1 MTDPW
6 PGRTLGRYRIE
17 AEIGRGGMGVV
28 YRGRQLSLN
37 RPVAIKI
44 LPPQLAADPQFR
56 ERFRQE
62 AQVIAGLTHEN
73 IVGVYDVEEVEGQY
87 FIVMELL
94 EGESLRSIRERRR
107 FSPQEVVAVGFS
119 LARALAY
126 AHGRGI
132 VHRDIKSQN
141 VMLTADGRVKL
152 TDFGIARI
160 VGGSSVKTQTGAVLG
175 TPEYMAPEQAR
186 NGEVSPQTDLYS
198 LGVLL
203 YELATGRLPFTG
215 ADPFSVALKHISE
228 QPVPPRQLDPSI
240 PEGLA
245 AIIQKAM
252 AKDPVERYG
261 SAVELASALDR
272 ASQPLAATV
281 VATDT
286 AVTVTGLPLASPTAP
301 TVLTAPPP
309 PPLPPALPSA
319 APAPEGSTYVGRG
332 LSSSPWT
339 WLAVAAV
346 ALLVVVGGFFLFQ
359 LRSEVAR
366 RAQQLQEQSADA
378 GQSPANSR
386 SSYAPANGSQA
397 PPEGK
402 VFDQPLTVVPSDSSG
417 TPPATGN
424 AGPVTEK
431 PKRQPA
437 APKTEPVSQPVEV
450 APAPAPTPVEPP
462 PKKYSLRDADYACR
476 DKVEF
481 HIDPEKADVY
491 IDGQRIGISDDWDGM
506 GRGKP
511 WRAPNGFYTACF
523 KAKGYAQS
531 CVTLI
536 LDPDAGEKTCD
547 VSLDLDEID

>member
-175 TPEYMAPEQAR
+175 TPEYMAPEQA
-186 NGEVSPQTDLYS
+186 
-198 LGVLL
+198 
-203 YELATGRLPFTG
+203 
-215 ADPFSVALKHISE
+215 
-228 QPVPPRQLDPSI
+228 
-240 PEGLA
+240 
-245 AIIQKAM
+245 
-252 AKDPVERYG
+252 
-261 SAVELASALDR
+261 
-272 ASQPLAATV
+272 
-281 VATDT
+281 
-286 AVTVTGLPLASPTAP
+286 
-301 TVLTAPPP
+301 
-309 PPLPPALPSA
+309 
-319 APAPEGSTYVGRG
+319 
-332 LSSSPWT
+332 
-339 WLAVAAV
+339 
-346 ALLVVVGGFFLFQ
+346 
-359 LRSEVAR
+359 
-366 RAQQLQEQSADA
+366 
-378 GQSPANSR
+378 
-386 SSYAPANGSQA
+386 
-397 PPEGK
+397 
-402 VFDQPLTVVPSDSSG
+402 
-417 TPPATGN
+417 
-424 AGPVTEK
+424 
-431 PKRQPA
+431 
-437 APKTEPVSQPVEV
+437 
-450 APAPAPTPVEPP
+450 
-462 PKKYSLRDADYACR
+462 
-476 DKVEF
+476 
-481 HIDPEKADVY
+481 
-491 IDGQRIGISDDWDGM
+491 
-506 GRGKP
+506 
-511 WRAPNGFYTACF
+511 
-523 KAKGYAQS
+523 
-531 CVTLI
+531 
-536 LDPDAGEKTCD
+536 
-547 VSLDLDEID
+547 